1 MAKIGDKIELTEELF
16 LAMSAGLWAIEKNHN
31 YSEFAFPAIH
41 ECRVLDKEIHYP
53 QAAKILRS
61 VIYSE

>member
-16 LAMSAGLWAIEKNHN
+16 LAMSAGLWAIETNHQ

-41 ECRVLDKEIHYP
+41 KCRKLNKEIHYP
-53 QAAKILRS
+53 RAAEVLKNLLS
-61 VIYSE
+61 